1 MPKRRWGAFLEM
13 DPQHNNR
20 GTAGEIPARGERA
33 EPASSVVQRNIRAVS
48 ELEQHALDQRSLG
61 ERIGD
66 GVSRHAGRVWF
77 IVFHFTWFVTWII
90 LNSGLLPGVPR
101 FDPYPYPFLTFA
113 VSLEAIFLSLFI
125 LMSQNRA
132 ARQADQR
139 AHLDLQINLLAEM
152 ESTRIL
158 EMLKALCEHHGL
170 DAGLSDDIEQ
180 LAQPTEPKAL
190 VSELKHRLPEST

>member
-1 MPKRRWGAFLEM
+1 M
-13 DPQHNNR
+13 DPQPNR
-20 GTAGEIPARGERA
+20 KTNRTTSATQTAP
-33 EPASSVVQRNIRAVS
+33 EPASNVVVENIRTVC
-48 ELEQHALDQRSLG
+48 ELEQKALDQRSLG

-66 GVSRHAGRVWF
+66 GVSRHAGKVWF
-77 IVFHFTWFVTWII
+77 IVFHFIWFGCWIVS
-90 LNSGLLPGVPR
+90 NSGFVPALPQ

-132 ARQADQR
+132 SRQADQR
-139 AHLDLQINLLAEM
+139 AHLDLQINLLAEL

-158 EMLKALCEHHGL
+158 GMLKALCDHHGL
-170 DAGLSDDIEQ
+170 DVGHNPEIQQ
-180 LAQPTEPKAL
+180 LAQPTEPKTL

>member
-1 MPKRRWGAFLEM
+1 M
-13 DPQHNNR
+13 DPQHNNKQT
-20 GTAGEIPARGERA
+20 GGKTPARHGGA
-33 EPASSVVQRNIRAVS
+33 EQASNVVLKNIRTVS
-48 ELEQHALDQRSLG
+48 ELEQSALDQRSLG

-77 IVFHFTWFVTWII
+77 IVFHFIWFATWTI
-90 LNSGLLPGVPR
+90 LNSGLLPEMPR

-139 AHLDLQINLLAEM
+139 AHLDLQINLLSEL

-158 EMLKALCEHHGL
+158 EMLKALCQHHGL
-170 DAGLSDDIEQ
+170 EAGLSDDIEQ

-190 VSELKHRLPEST
+190 VSELKDRLPEST

>member
-1 MPKRRWGAFLEM
+1 M
-13 DPQHNNR
+13 DLQHNNKR
-20 GTAGEIPARGERA
+20 TAGETPARQAGE
-33 EPASSVVQRNIRAVS
+33 EPPSNVVLKNIRAVS
-48 ELEQHALDQRSLG
+48 ELEQSALDQRSLG

-66 GVSRHAGRVWF
+66 GVSRHAGRAWF
-77 IVFHFTWFVTWII
+77 IVFHFIWFAAWII
-90 LNSGLLPGVPR
+90 LNSGFLPGMPR

-139 AHLDLQINLLAEM
+139 AHLDLQINLLSEM

-170 DAGLSDDIEQ
+170 DAGLGDDIDQ
-180 LAQPTEPKAL
+180 LAQPTEPKTL